1 MAIKPL
7 DKSWGADNK
16 KMNYIGKDFATLK
29 QNLIDYTKTY
39 FPNTYSD
46 FNEASPGM
54 VFVEQAAAIGDILS
68 FYQDTQLKE
77 SMLSHATERKNVVA
91 LAQSMGYKPKV
102 TSPAVTTLT
111 VYQLVPSIDSGSSN
125 RPDETFFLRIK
136 EGMEVVSS
144 TNSSVIFR
152 TVDNVDFASS
162 GSREI
167 DVFSRDTNTGQP
179 TQYLITKKVKA
190 ISATE
195 KDIQLDFAGYEE
207 YPSKTIN
214 DTNIIQITSCT
225 SDGGNTKWYEVPYLA
240 QESVFIESA
249 NIEADSEMSD
259 SVGTTPYILE
269 VQKVPY
275 RFSTKVN
282 SDNTLDLQFGSGNTS
297 MADEIILPNTKN
309 IGLGLANSINRLNDS
324 IDPSNFLKTN
334 TFGIAPTNKTL
345 TVKYLTGGG
354 ISSNVNSGDLTSIT
368 KINFEE
374 DLQSFTTNAQRAA
387 YQTYKSSVAV
397 ENLEPAVGGRGVE
410 SIEEI
415 RQNAI
420 AMFGSQNRAV
430 TKQDYVV
437 RALSMP
443 ERYGSVAKVYV
454 SPDGEIDNN
463 SPASILANPKN
474 IAEFVGIVESLK
486 DKSKQDIQKELVKYL
501 TQKKT
506 AIAEVNNPFA
516 INMYVLG
523 YDGDKKLTN
532 LNQSVKQNLKT
543 YLGEYRMIT
552 DAVNLING
560 YIINIGLDF
569 EVICYQN
576 YNKNEVLANCLT
588 QLQDYFNIDNWTFNK
603 PINISEIELILANV
617 EGVMSVPS
625 VKLYNLCG
633 GDGNY
638 SPNRYNIDEATK
650 GKIVYPS
657 LDPSIFEVKYP
668 NKDIKGRA
676 L

>member
-54 VFVEQAAAIGDILS
+54 VFVEQAAAIGDILA

-125 RPDETFFLRIK
+125 RPDETFFLRIQ
-136 EGMEVVSS
+136 EGMEIVSS

-152 TVDNVDFASS
+152 TVDNVDFANS

-207 YPSKTIN
+207 YPSKTLN
-214 DTNIIQITSCT
+214 DTNIIQIISVV
-225 SDGGNTKWYEVPYLA
+225 DNENIKYYEVPYLA

-275 RFSTKVN
+275 RFSTKIN
-282 SDNTLDLQFGSGNTS
+282 SDNTLDLQFGSGDTS

-309 IGLGLANSINRLNDS
+309 IGLGLANSISRLNDS

-354 ISSNVNSGDLTSIT
+354 ISSNVNSGDLTSII

-374 DLQSFTTNAQRAA
+374 DLQSFTTDAQRAA

-463 SPASILANPKN
+463 SPSSILANPKN
-474 IAEFVGIVESLK
+474 IAEFVGVVEGLK

-506 AIAEVNNPFA
+506 AIAEINNPFA

-576 YNKNEVLANCLT
+576 YNKNEVLANCLI

-625 VKLYNLCG
+625 VKIYNLCG

-638 SPNRYNIDEATK
+638 SPNKYNIDEATK

>member
-16 KMNYIGKDFATLK
+16 KINYLGKDFATLK

-54 VFVEQAAAIGDILS
+54 VFVEQAAAIGDVLS

-125 RPDETFFLRIK
+125 RPDENFFLRIK
-136 EGMEVVSS
+136 EGMEVASS
-144 TNSSVIFR
+144 TNSSVVFR
-152 TVDNVDFASS
+152 TIDTVDFANS

-167 DVFSRDTNTGQP
+167 DVFSRDTITGQP
-179 TQYLITKKVKA
+179 NQYLITKKVKA

-207 YPSKTIN
+207 YPVKTIN
-214 DTNIIQITSCT
+214 DTNIIQITSVT

-249 NIEADSEMSD
+249 NIEADSEMND

-269 VQKVPY
+269 VQKVPH
-275 RFSTKVN
+275 RFSVKVN
-282 SDNTLDLQFGSGNTS
+282 SDNTMDLQFGSGDTS

-309 IGLGLANSINRLNDS
+309 IGLGLANSISRLNDS

-354 ISSNVNSGDLTSIT
+354 VSSNVNMGDLTSIT

-374 DLQSFTTNAQRAA
+374 DLLSFANDAQRAS
-387 YQTYKSSVAV
+387 YQTYKNSVAV
-397 ENLEPAVGGRGVE
+397 ENLEAAVGGRGAE

-454 SPDGEIDNN
+454 SPDGEIDSN
-463 SPASILANPKN
+463 SPSSILANPKN
-474 IAEFVGIVESLK
+474 IAEFVGVVEGLK

-569 EVICYQN
+569 EIICYQN
-576 YNKNEVLANCLT
+576 YNKNEVIANCLI
-588 QLQDYFNIDNWTFNK
+588 QLQEYFNIDSWTFNK

-625 VKLYNLCG
+625 VKIYNLCG

-657 LDPSIFEVKYP
+657 LDPSIFEIKYP